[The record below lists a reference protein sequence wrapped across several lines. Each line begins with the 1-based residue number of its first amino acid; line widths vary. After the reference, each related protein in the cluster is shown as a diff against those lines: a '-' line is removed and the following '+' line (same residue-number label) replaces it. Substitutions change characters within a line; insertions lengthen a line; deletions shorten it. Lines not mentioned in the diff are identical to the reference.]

1 MSDQILFKSPYSL
14 RPYPMKKTFTLK
26 KLSVLLSLS
35 LVGTLAS
42 AQNLQMNDMSLKSE
56 LDWLKA
62 QGVIQISTSTWP
74 LTANEIN
81 RALSK
86 ADIRTAEQ
94 QQIVQSI
101 RYTLGKAP
109 KSLVNTKVSAYA
121 QTDREQL
128 PQSFAD
134 DKTANFQ
141 AAAQVGLSEEDWEVN
156 IRANVKDKDMIDDED
171 LSFEGSYLAGK
182 YANQWLIAGQI
193 PTWWG
198 PGHDGSLIRGDASKP
213 VIGITMQRDTQEA
226 PSHPYFNWIGP
237 WQYQLFAGQLDD
249 YEAVPDTKLI
259 GMRLTASPTEWLE
272 VGASRSIMWGGE
284 GRPTSASSFWDAL
297 TGVRDNKPGSP
308 SNQLAGFD
316 TRVNLA
322 PLFNVPLSV
331 YGQYIGEDE
340 AGALPAKNMYL
351 AGADFASSLNATN
364 LGSMP
369 YQIYAEWTDT
379 RTSGEVRDISYTH
392 SSYTDGYYQHGY
404 PLGYALGGDSE
415 SIAVGGKLWLDNQ
428 NFINAKVQHAKVNQS
443 GIEGKRSYLNNQ
455 AFPESDKLT
464 VLDVAWEHQLN
475 PKTTISSRAWVF
487 DSDIHSTEVG
497 GGIGVEFANF

>member
-1 MSDQILFKSPYSL
+1 
-14 RPYPMKKTFTLK
+14 MKKTFTLK
-26 KLSVLLSLS
+26 KLSLLLSLS

-56 LDWLKA
+56 LDWLRA

-101 RYTLGKAP
+101 RYTLNKDP

-128 PQSFAD
+128 PQSFAV

-141 AAAQVGLSEEDWEVN
+141 ATAQASLSEEDWEFN
-156 IRANVKDKDMIDDED
+156 LRANVKDKDMIDDED

-213 VIGITMQRDTQEA
+213 VSGVTMQRDVQQA
-226 PSHPYFNWIGP
+226 PSHPYLNWIGP

-272 VGASRSIMWGGE
+272 VGASRTFMWGGE
-284 GRPTSASSFWDAL
+284 GRPESASSLWDAIKGTKDNGG
-297 TGVRDNKPGSP
+297 TGKPDP
-308 SNQLAGFD
+308 ANQLGGFD
-316 TRVNLA
+316 ARVNLA
-322 PLFNVPLSV
+322 PLVNVPVSV

-340 AGALPAKNMYL
+340 AGGLPAKNMYL
-351 AGADFASSLNATN
+351 AGADFASSVNTTSM
-364 LGSMP
+364 GTMP
-369 YQIYAEWTDT
+369 YQIYTEWTDT
-379 RTSGEVRDISYTH
+379 RTSGDVRGISYDH
-392 SSYTDGYYQHGY
+392 SNYTDGYYQHGY
-404 PLGYALGGDSE
+404 PLGYALGGDAE
-415 SIAVGGKLWLDNQ
+415 SIAVGGKLWLNNQ
-428 NFINAKVQHAKVNQS
+428 NFINAKLHHAKVNQS
-443 GIEGKRSYLNNQ
+443 GELDPRTGISDNR

-464 VLDVAWEHQLN
+464 VLDVAWEHKLN
-475 PKTTISSRAWVF
+475 SKTTISSRAWVS
-487 DSDIHSTEVG
+487 DSDIHSTDVG
-497 GGIGVEFANF
+497 GGIGIDYINF

>member
-1 MSDQILFKSPYSL
+1 MKSSSSLFRLTQLSSL
-14 RPYPMKKTFTLK
+14 LLTT
-26 KLSVLLSLS
+26 SLLSS
-35 LVGTLAS
+35 VAT
-42 AQNLQMNDMSLKSE
+42 AQNLQLNDMSLKSE
-56 LDWLKA
+56 LDWLRA

-81 RALSK
+81 RALSN

-101 RYTLGKAP
+101 RYTLGKEP

-141 AAAQVGLSEEDWEVN
+141 ASAQASMSEEDWEIN

-213 VIGITMQRDTQEA
+213 VVGVTMQRDTQAA
-226 PSHPYFNWIGP
+226 PSYRYLNWIGP

-249 YEAVPDTKLI
+249 YKAVPDTKLI
-259 GMRLTASPTEWLE
+259 GMRLTASPTDWLE
-272 VGASRSIMWGGE
+272 VGASRTFMWGGD
-284 GRPTSASSFWDAL
+284 GRPESASSFWDAIKG
-297 TGVRDNKPGSP
+297 TKDNVYGDDINI

-316 TRVNLA
+316 ARINLA
-322 PLFNVPLSV
+322 PLTNTNLPLSI

-340 AGALPAKNMYL
+340 AGSLPAKNMYL
-351 AGADFASSLNATN
+351 AGADFASSLNTPTM
-364 LGSMP
+364 GTMP
-369 YQIYAEWTDT
+369 YQLYTEWTDT
-379 RTSGEVRDISYTH
+379 RTSGNVEGISYNH
-392 SSYTDGYYQHGY
+392 RNYTDGYYQHRY
-404 PLGYALGGDSE
+404 PLGYALGGDTE
-415 SIAVGGKLWLDNQ
+415 SIAVGGKLWLNNQ

-443 GIEGKRSYLNNQ
+443 SRDTNY
-455 AFPESDKLT
+455 AFPDSDKLT

-475 PKTTISSRAWVF
+475 PKTTISSRAWVS
-487 DSDIHSTEVG
+487 DSDIHSTDVG
-497 GGIGVEFANF
+497 GGIGVEFNNF

>member
-1 MSDQILFKSPYSL
+1 
-14 RPYPMKKTFTLK
+14 MKKTFTLK

-42 AQNLQMNDMSLKSE
+42 AQNLQMNNMSLKSE
-56 LDWLKA
+56 LDWLRA

-81 RALSK
+81 RALSN

-101 RYTLGKAP
+101 RYTLSKEP

-213 VIGITMQRDTQEA
+213 VIGVTMQRDTQEA
-226 PSHPYFNWIGP
+226 PSHPYLNWIGP
-237 WQYQLFAGQLDD
+237 WQYQLFAGQLED
-249 YEAVPDTKLI
+249 YEAAKDAKLI
-259 GMRLTASPTEWLE
+259 GMRLTASPTDWLE
-272 VGASRSIMWGGE
+272 VGASRTFMWGGE
-284 GRPTSASSFWDAL
+284 GRPESASSFWDAIKG
-297 TGVRDNKPGSP
+297 TKDNGGRDGGDPA
-308 SNQLAGFD
+308 NQLAGFD
-316 TRVNLA
+316 ARVNLA
-322 PLFNVPLSV
+322 PLVNAPVSV
-331 YGQYIGEDE
+331 YGQYVGEDE

-351 AGADFASSLNATN
+351 AGADFASSFNTTN
-364 LGSMP
+364 IGSMP
-369 YQIYAEWTDT
+369 YQLYTEWTDT
-379 RTSGEVRDISYTH
+379 RTSGDVKGVSYNH
-392 SSYTDGYYQHGY
+392 HNYTDGYYQQGY
-404 PLGYALGGDSE
+404 PLGYALGGDTE
-415 SIAVGGKLWLDNQ
+415 SIAIGGKLWVDNQ
-428 NFINAKVQHAKVNQS
+428 NFITAKAQHAKVNQS
-443 GIEGKRSYLNNQ
+443 SRATNQ

-475 PKTTISSRAWVF
+475 PKTTISSRAWVS
-487 DSDIHSTEVG
+487 DSDIHSTDVG

>member
-1 MSDQILFKSPYSL
+1 MN
-14 RPYPMKKTFTLK
+14 KTFTLK

-35 LVGTLAS
+35 LVSTLAT
-42 AQNLQMNDMSLKSE
+42 AQNLQMNDISLKSE
-56 LDWLKA
+56 LDWLRA

-81 RALSK
+81 RALSN
-86 ADIRTAEQ
+86 AEIRTAEQ

-101 RYTLGKAP
+101 RYTLSKEP

-141 AAAQVGLSEEDWEVN
+141 AAAQVGLSEEGWEVN

-198 PGHDGSLIRGDASKP
+198 PGHDASLIRGDASKP
-213 VIGITMQRDTQEA
+213 VIGVTMQRDTQEA
-226 PSHPYFNWIGP
+226 PDHPYLNWIGP

-249 YEAVPDTKLI
+249 YEAAKDAKLI
-259 GMRLTASPTEWLE
+259 GMRLTASPTDWLE
-272 VGASRSIMWGGE
+272 VGASRTFMWGGE
-284 GRPTSASSFWDAL
+284 GRPESASSFWDAIKG
-297 TGVRDNKPGSP
+297 TKDNGGRDGGDPA
-308 SNQLAGFD
+308 NQLAGFD
-316 TRVNLA
+316 ARVNLA
-322 PLFNVPLSV
+322 PLVNVPVSV

-340 AGALPAKNMYL
+340 AGGLPAKNMYL
-351 AGADFASSLNATN
+351 AGADFASSLNTTSM
-364 LGSMP
+364 GSMP
-369 YQIYAEWTDT
+369 YQLYTEWTDT
-379 RTSGEVRDISYTH
+379 RTSGDVRGISYNHTN
-392 SSYTDGYYQHGY
+392 YTDGYYQHGY
-404 PLGYALGGDSE
+404 PLGYALGGDTE
-415 SIAVGGKLWLDNQ
+415 SIALGGKLWVDDQ

-443 GIEGKRSYLNNQ
+443 SRATNQ
-455 AFPESDKLT
+455 AFPDSDKLS
-464 VLDVAWEHQLN
+464 VLDVAWKHQLN
-475 PKTTISSRAWVF
+475 PKTTISSRAWVS
-487 DSDIHSTEVG
+487 DSNLHSTDVG

>member
-1 MSDQILFKSPYSL
+1 MNN
-14 RPYPMKKTFTLK
+14 TFTLN
-26 KLSVLLSLS
+26 KLSLLLSLS

-56 LDWLKA
+56 LDWLRS
-62 QGVIQISTSTWP
+62 QGVVQISTSTWP

-81 RALSK
+81 RALES
-86 ADIRTAEQ
+86 ANIRTLEQ

-101 RYTLGKAP
+101 RYTLNKEP
-109 KSLVNTKVSAYA
+109 KSLVNTKLSAYA

-134 DKTANFQ
+134 DKTASFQ
-141 AAAQVGLSEEDWEVN
+141 ATAGASLSEKDWEINVQ
-156 IRANVKDKDMIDDED
+156 ANFKDKDIIDDED

-213 VIGITMQRDTQEA
+213 VIGVTMQRDTQAA
-226 PSHPYFNWIGP
+226 PTSQYLSWIGP

-249 YEAVPDTKLI
+249 YKVAKDAKLI
-259 GMRLTASPTEWLE
+259 GMRLTASPMDWLE
-272 VGASRSIMWGGE
+272 VGASRTFIWGGE
-284 GRPTSASSFWDAL
+284 GRPESASSFWDAL
-297 TGVRDNKPGSP
+297 KGTKDNGGTGDPDP
-308 SNQLAGFD
+308 ANQLGGFD
-316 TRVNLA
+316 ARVNLSSLVNL
-322 PLFNVPLSV
+322 PVSV

-340 AGALPAKNMYL
+340 AGGLPAKNMYL
-351 AGADFASSLNATN
+351 AGADFASSLNTSN
-364 LGSMP
+364 MGTMP
-369 YQIYAEWTDT
+369 YQLYTEWTDT
-379 RTSGEVRDISYTH
+379 STSGDVRGISYNH
-392 SSYTDGYYQHGY
+392 HNYTDGYYQQGY
-404 PLGYALGGDSE
+404 PLGYALGGDTE
-415 SIAVGGKLWLDNQ
+415 SIAVGGKLWVDNQ

-443 GIEGKRSYLNNQ
+443 SRVTNY

-475 PKTTISSRAWVF
+475 PKTTISSRAWVS
-487 DSDIHSTEVG
+487 DSDIHSTDVG